1 MSKKRYKQ
9 KGALPNQPSA
19 DSGVGQDVED
29 SLSAIYRDESG
40 KMPDLSKLEPTKS
53 RWWLYALIASMVFV
67 AFVLAAVWAGFAFFK
82 PFRGFSGQG
91 LEIMIEGPEKV
102 SLGKETTYFIN
113 YKNLTSEPLASAD
126 LRVSFPTD
134 FVVTQIEPQIADTAL
149 FWRLGA
155 IPIDGRGTIKVRG
168 IFTGALG
175 TVTAVQVVGNYR
187 PASFNSDFE
196 ALATKALNYSDSVL
210 AGELQVPVKILP
222 GDEAA
227 FIYTVQNKGDTALTG
242 LISRF
247 TLPEGFQLETTST
260 AFSIDGRNL
269 LTPLPDLA
277 EGASTTVTV
286 KGVFASGVSG
296 EVHVIAETGRLGKD
310 GAFLTGQKS
319 ETSFTVLAGDL
330 SLKLV
335 VNGKDADATIAYG
348 APLHFGISYE
358 NTSSEDLKNV
368 VLYLRF
374 ESASGTPAANDALLV
389 DWKDYVE
396 NASGTRKGN
405 EITWNGAALA
415 ALKRLPPR
423 EEAMLNV
430 SLKALPAV
438 SGTDNLAVRAVL
450 EAEIGSVGETKVN
463 RVVKAA
469 PIVLR
474 YLSDADFS
482 SEARYF
488 SEEGA
493 QIGAGPLPPLVGQ
506 GTKYRVEWAVK
517 KNFHEL
523 KNLKITA
530 TLPKIAAW
538 TNNTLVEAGE
548 LGYDEN
554 TRVVTWTLNK
564 MPEDIDQLLID
575 FDVTITPTEA
585 DANRFAKLLGESKFE
600 AVDVNANAPLLLTD
614 DELTTDLETDEGAQG
629 KGVVRLP

>member
-1 MSKKRYKQ
+1 MSKKRFFQ
-9 KGALPNQPSA
+9 NRPAPHPPSP
-19 DSGVGQDVED
+19 DSGVGQGVED

-40 KMPDLSKLEPTKS
+40 KMPDLTKLEPTKS
-53 RWWLYALIASMVFV
+53 RWWLFALITSMVFV
-67 AFVLAAVWAGFAFFK
+67 AFVLAAVWAGFSYFK

-102 SLGKETTYFIN
+102 SLGAETTYFIN

-134 FVVTQIEPQIADTAL
+134 FVVTQVEPQIADTAL

-155 IPIDGRGTIKVRG
+155 IPVDGRGTITVRG

-196 ALATKALNYSDSVL
+196 ALATKVLNYSDSVL
-210 AGELQVPVKILP
+210 EGDLQVPVKILP

-227 FIYTVQNKGDTALTG
+227 FTYTVQNKGDKALTG
-242 LISRF
+242 LYCRF

-277 EGASTTVTV
+277 EGASTTVDV
-286 KGVFASGVSG
+286 KGVFASGISG
-296 EVHVIAETGRLGKD
+296 EVHVIAETGRLGED

-335 VNGKDADATIAYG
+335 VNGKDTDAAIAYG
-348 APLHFGISYE
+348 VPLHFGISYE

-368 VLYLRF
+368 VLHLRF
-374 ESASGTPAANDALLV
+374 ESASGTSSSNNALLV
-389 DWKDYVE
+389 DWQDYVE

-405 EITWNGAALA
+405 EIIWDDDSIA

-423 EEAMLNV
+423 EEAMLDV

-438 SGTDNLAVRAVL
+438 SGTDDLAVRAVL

-474 YLSDADFS
+474 YLSDADFF
-482 SEARYF
+482 SEARFF
-488 SEEGA
+488 SEEGV
-493 QIGAGPLPPLVGQ
+493 QVGAGPLPPLVGQ

-530 TLPKIAAW
+530 TLPKIAMW

-548 LGYDEN
+548 LSYDEN
-554 TRVVTWTLNK
+554 TRMVTWTLNK
-564 MPEDIDQLLID
+564 MPEDVDRLLID
-575 FDVTITPTEA
+575 FDITITPTEA

-600 AVDVNANAPLLLTD
+600 AADVNANASLL
-614 DELTTDLETDEGAQG
+614 
-629 KGVVRLP
+629 